1 MFQCLI
7 EHMLNLQDV
16 KKLNA
21 VIKEIFPEPFMTLET
36 RLREIYFTTLKN
48 KLNQKFAQI
57 LLEKSWQYC
66 PESLES
72 TILTHLIQSDDSS
85 LKHTLHAIFLASKS
99 ELTFGLL
106 NEYFPQHIDLAVAC
120 LANTTVK
127 NDLLDKVLV
136 VEKTLSPLMCYPLLF
151 NPYLPLVK
159 VTELLLKL
167 FLTASKEDWLTLH
180 IFFKKQESS
189 TIFAEIQQDIVRRIV
204 EVVQG
209 RTELNDT
216 LAMLLEAPSVTV
228 NMHS

>member
-1 MFQCLI
+1 
-7 EHMLNLQDV
+7 MLNLQDV

-72 TILTHLIQSDDSS
+72 TILTHLIQSDDSK

-106 NEYFPQHIDLAVAC
+106 NEYFP
-120 LANTTVK
+120 
-127 NDLLDKVLV
+127 
-136 VEKTLSPLMCYPLLF
+136 
-151 NPYLPLVK
+151 
-159 VTELLLKL
+159 
-167 FLTASKEDWLTLH
+167 
-180 IFFKKQESS
+180 
-189 TIFAEIQQDIVRRIV
+189 
-204 EVVQG
+204 
-209 RTELNDT
+209 
-216 LAMLLEAPSVTV
+216 
-228 NMHS
+228 